1 MKRNTIKWRIFKY
14 NLIMIVTLILLVTV
28 TFNIVVQMYLERDI
42 ISQLDQITS
51 RTVNTAL
58 HQRPAQFP
66 QVRKSN
72 ADSPGYGN
80 MGKNNPS
87 PGNGTGKDSPAPGNS
102 VMDKDSPAPGNGA
115 MGEDSPTPAKGAMGE
130 GSPAPAKGSGTDI
143 RENTDSS
150 SETTDNDKVLR
161 YYFMLNR
168 SLNEPLSII
177 NADYILLDREENL
190 IPPPVN
196 SESETSDL
204 SEQIIKEIKN
214 SSPDFSSQEYLKM
227 NISGTNYIGVV
238 RTLSQESRSDL
249 GWIIIYT
256 SLQKVNQLQFYINA
270 ILFVILFF
278 ISIIAM
284 LLSSSLSGKLSQ
296 PFHLLNQHLN
306 AISERNFGKK
316 IQIPVYDE
324 LQEMVSNINIM
335 SEKLGAYDKA
345 QKRFLQ
351 NVSHEFRTPLM
362 SIQSY
367 AEGIRYDV
375 VDKGPAVEVI
385 LDETKRMTSL
395 LEELL
400 YLSRLETIEEN
411 YHFETIRINSVISC
425 IADRMSGIAL
435 QKNVTISV
443 IEPDEEIVMK
453 GDEEKLSRAITNIVS
468 NCIRYA
474 ESKVIIEFSEEDGH
488 QLLIQISDDGPGC
501 ETDDLPYIFERFYKG
516 RKGNFGLGLAI
527 SKQVIERHN
536 GTVTAQNHPSRGAIF
551 VIAME
556 E

>member
-14 NLIMIVTLILLVTV
+14 NLIMIVMLILVVTV
-28 TFNIVVQMYLERDI
+28 TFNIVVRLYLERDI

-66 QVRKSN
+66 EARKSN
-72 ADSPGYGN
+72 AASPGGGN
-80 MGKNNPS
+80 ISKNPS
-87 PGNGTGKDSPAPGNS
+87 PGNGIMGKDSPSPAKSGGNGSRETAIPGEEITGARGETNS
-102 VMDKDSPAPGNGA
+102 V
-115 MGEDSPTPAKGAMGE
+115 
-130 GSPAPAKGSGTDI
+130 
-143 RENTDSS
+143 TDSD
-150 SETTDNDKVLR
+150 TDKVFR

-177 NADYILLDREENL
+177 NADYILLDRDENL
-190 IPPPVN
+190 ILPPVN
-196 SESETSDL
+196 SENDTSDL
-204 SEQIIKEIKN
+204 SEQIVKEIKN
-214 SSPDFSSQEYLKM
+214 SSPDFSNQAYLKL
-227 NISGTNYIGVV
+227 NISGANYIGVV
-238 RTLSQESRSDL
+238 RALTQESRSDL

-256 SLQKVNQLQFYINA
+256 SLQKVNQLQFYING
-270 ILFVILFF
+270 ILFIILFF
-278 ISIIAM
+278 LSIIAM
-284 LLSSSLSGKLSQ
+284 LLSSSLSGKLSR

-306 AISERNFGKK
+306 AIAERNFGMK

-324 LQEMVSNINIM
+324 LQETVNNINIM
-335 SEKLGAYDKA
+335 SEKLGVYDKA

-367 AEGIRYDV
+367 AEGIKYGV
-375 VDKGPAVEVI
+375 VDKDPAVDVI

-400 YLSRLETIEEN
+400 YLSRLEAIEEN
-411 YHFETIRINSVISC
+411 YHFETIKINSIISC
-425 IADRMSGIAL
+425 IADRMRGIAL

-443 IEPDEEIVMK
+443 SEPDEEIIFK

-474 ESKVIIEFSEEDGH
+474 ESKVTIEFSAEDGH

-536 GTVTAQNHPSRGAIF
+536 GTITAQNHPSRGAIF
-551 VIAME
+551 VIELE

>member
-1 MKRNTIKWRIFKY
+1 MNKEFAKESVVDSKFKHKDILMKRNTIKWRIFKY

-28 TFNIVVQMYLERDI
+28 TFNIVVRMYLERDI

-66 QVRKSN
+66 EVRKSN
-72 ADSPGYGN
+72 ASSPGDGN
-80 MGKNNPS
+80 MGKNSPS
-87 PGNGTGKDSPAPGNS
+87 LGNVTMGK
-102 VMDKDSPAPGNGA
+102 
-115 MGEDSPTPAKGAMGE
+115 E
-130 GSPAPAKGSGTDI
+130 SPAPAKGSVNGS
-143 RENTDSS
+143 REIAIPGEETTGAGGETNSVIDSNTD
-150 SETTDNDKVLR
+150 KILR

-177 NADYILLDREENL
+177 NADYILLDKEENL

-196 SESETSDL
+196 AENETSDL

-214 SSPDFSSQEYLKM
+214 SSPDFSNQEYLKM

-238 RTLSQESRSDL
+238 RALSQEGRSDL

-270 ILFVILFF
+270 ILFIILFF

-296 PFHLLNQHLN
+296 PFHSLNQHLN
-306 AISERNFGKK
+306 AIAERNFGKK

-324 LQEMVSNINIM
+324 LQETVNNINIM

-367 AEGIRYDV
+367 AEGIKYDV
-375 VDKGPAVEVI
+375 VDKDPAVEVI

-400 YLSRLETIEEN
+400 YLSKLETIEEN
-411 YHFETIRINSVISC
+411 YHFETIKINSVISC
-425 IADRMSGIAL
+425 VADRMSGIAL
-435 QKNVTISV
+435 QKNVVISV

-474 ESKVIIEFSEEDGH
+474 ESKVTIEFSKEDGH

-536 GTVTAQNHPSRGAIF
+536 GTITAQNHPSRGAIF
-551 VIAME
+551 VIELE

>member
-14 NLIMIVTLILLVTV
+14 NLIMIVTLILLVTI
-28 TFNIVVQMYLERDI
+28 TFNIVVRMYLERDI

-66 QVRKSN
+66 QVRKSI
-72 ADSPGYGN
+72 ADSPGDGN

-87 PGNGTGKDSPAPGNS
+87 PGNGT
-102 VMDKDSPAPGNGA
+102 MDKDSPAPGHGA
-115 MGEDSPTPAKGAMGE
+115 IGEDNL
-130 GSPAPAKGSGTDI
+130 APEKGSGTGI

-150 SETTDNDKVLR
+150 SETNSDTDKVLR

-214 SSPDFSSQEYLKM
+214 SSPDFSSQEYLKL

-249 GWIIIYT
+249 GWIIIFT

-306 AISERNFGKK
+306 AIAERNFGKK

-324 LQEMVSNINIM
+324 LQEMVNNINIM

-367 AEGIRYDV
+367 AEGIKYDV

-411 YHFETIRINSVISC
+411 YHFENIRINSVISC

-474 ESKVIIEFSEEDGH
+474 ESKVIIEFSAEDGH

>member
-28 TFNIVVQMYLERDI
+28 TFNIVVRMYLERDI

-66 QVRKSN
+66 ELRKLNS
-72 ADSPGYGN
+72 ASPVDGN
-80 MGKNNPS
+80 MGKATPS
-87 PGNGTGKDSPAPGNS
+87 PK
-102 VMDKDSPAPGNGA
+102 NGA
-115 MGEDSPTPAKGAMGE
+115 MGEDNPSTGDGTMGKDSASP
-130 GSPAPAKGSGTDI
+130 SKGSGNAN
-143 RENTDSS
+143 RENTSPS
-150 SETTDNDKVLR
+150 SETNSDTDKVLR

-168 SLNEPLSII
+168 SLNEPLAII

-196 SESETSDL
+196 SENETSDL
-204 SEQIIKEIKN
+204 SEQIVKEIKI
-214 SSPDFSSQEYLKM
+214 SSPDFSNQEYLKM

-238 RTLSQESRSDL
+238 RALSQESRSDL

-256 SLQKVNQLQFYINA
+256 SLQKVNQLQFYING

-284 LLSSSLSGKLSQ
+284 LLSSSLSSKLSQ
-296 PFHLLNQHLN
+296 PFHSLNQHLN
-306 AISERNFGKK
+306 AIAERNFGKK
-316 IQIPVYDE
+316 IEIPVYDE
-324 LQEMVSNINIM
+324 LQETVNNINIM

-367 AEGIRYDV
+367 AEGIKYDV

-411 YHFETIRINSVISC
+411 YHFETIKINRVIHC
-425 IADRMSGIAL
+425 IADRMRGIAL
-435 QKNVTISV
+435 QRNVTISI
-443 IEPDEEIVMK
+443 IEPDEEIVMR

-474 ESKVIIEFSEEDGH
+474 ESKVTIEFSSEDGH
-488 QLLIQISDDGPGC
+488 QLLIQISDDGLGC

-536 GTVTAQNHPSRGAIF
+536 GTITAQNHPSRGAIF
-551 VIAME
+551 VIELE

>member
-28 TFNIVVQMYLERDI
+28 TFNIVVRLYLERDI

-66 QVRKSN
+66 EVRKSN
-72 ADSPGYGN
+72 NTSPGDGG
-80 MGKNNPS
+80 MIKNPS
-87 PGNGTGKDSPAPGNS
+87 PGSVSMGKNSPSPAKIGGNESREIAIPGEEGTGAKSETNS
-102 VMDKDSPAPGNGA
+102 
-115 MGEDSPTPAKGAMGE
+115 
-130 GSPAPAKGSGTDI
+130 
-143 RENTDSS
+143 NTDS
-150 SETTDNDKVLR
+150 DNDKVFR

-177 NADYILLDREENL
+177 NADYILLDRDENL
-190 IPPPVN
+190 IAPPEN
-196 SESETSDL
+196 ETSDL
-204 SEQIIKEIKN
+204 SEQIVKEIKN
-214 SSPDFSSQEYLKM
+214 SSPDFSNQEYLKM
-227 NISGTNYIGVV
+227 TISGANYIGVV
-238 RTLSQESRSDL
+238 RALSQENRSDL

-256 SLQKVNQLQFYINA
+256 SLQKVNQLQFYING

-278 ISIIAM
+278 LSIIAM
-284 LLSSSLSGKLSQ
+284 LLSSSLSGKLSK

-306 AISERNFGKK
+306 AISERNFGMK

-324 LQEMVSNINIM
+324 LQETVNNINIM

-345 QKRFLQ
+345 QKSFLQ

-367 AEGIRYDV
+367 AEGIKYNV
-375 VDKGPAVEVI
+375 VEKESAVDVI
-385 LDETKRMTSL
+385 LNETKRMTSL

-400 YLSRLETIEEN
+400 YLSRLEAIEEN
-411 YHFETIRINSVISC
+411 YHFETIKINSVISC

-435 QKNVTISV
+435 QKNVAISV
-443 IEPDEEIVMK
+443 SEPDEEIVLK

-474 ESKVIIEFSEEDGH
+474 ESKVSIAFSAENGH

-501 ETDDLPYIFERFYKG
+501 ETDDLPYIFERFYTG
-516 RKGNFGLGLAI
+516 RQGNFGLGLAI

-536 GTVTAQNHPSRGAIF
+536 GTITAHNLPSKGAIF
-551 VIAME
+551 VIKM
-556 E
+556 